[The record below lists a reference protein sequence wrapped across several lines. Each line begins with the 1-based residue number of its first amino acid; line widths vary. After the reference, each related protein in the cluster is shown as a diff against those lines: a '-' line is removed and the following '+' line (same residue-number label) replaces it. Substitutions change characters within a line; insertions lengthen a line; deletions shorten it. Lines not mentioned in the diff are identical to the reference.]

1 MAGERLPGFKI
12 GLLTKVSY
20 YNGNIWGK
28 MLSSVASREP
38 LRKLHGSIL
47 GPWRKLSVEVH
58 KVVSE
63 GWECLRWP
71 LGLEFT

>member
-38 LRKLHGSIL
+38 LRNSKATWKYTRAMEETFNRGS
-47 GPWRKLSVEVH
+47 
-58 KVVSE
+58 
-63 GWECLRWP
+63 
-71 LGLEFT
+71 